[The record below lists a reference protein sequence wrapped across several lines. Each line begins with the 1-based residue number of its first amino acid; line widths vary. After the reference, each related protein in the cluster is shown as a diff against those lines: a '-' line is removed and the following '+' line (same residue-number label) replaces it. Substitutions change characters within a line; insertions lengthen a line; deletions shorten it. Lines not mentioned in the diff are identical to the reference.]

1 MRTKHFVKEVRAIYF
16 DIDEDAINIK
26 NEILDTELFCTPTFT
41 IQTSP
46 EKYQLIYLLK
56 KPLTTHFNEF
66 EQILKFLTKYFKTD
80 KTFDISRIFRIPNL
94 INNKNGFNV
103 NYKFNETST
112 IDFERIKE
120 FVFLNGFKY
129 EQDIKKAIVSKD
141 KRKKTTTIKAHNPLK
156 SFLYNIEQYKHTIHK
171 ENSQYDYLLRK
182 YDNDKSTADIAYC
195 KWLVYKKGFKKDST
209 IIKKLIEARGYDDLT
224 TSHPYIDDYLSA
236 ILIKCRY

>member
-171 ENSQYDYLLRK
+171 ENSQYD
-182 YDNDKSTADIAYC
+182 
-195 KWLVYKKGFKKDST
+195 
-209 IIKKLIEARGYDDLT
+209 
-224 TSHPYIDDYLSA
+224 
-236 ILIKCRY
+236 